1 MKLKSLAF
9 IITGGKRKFIEMTRP
24 HDSKFW
30 MGIIPT
36 VWIIFF
42 FMFPLFIVFKIS
54 FSESIFAIP
63 PFTEIFN
70 FTKEHIL
77 EIKLNFKN
85 YISIFRDSYY
95 LSAFTNSLYLSIV
108 TTILCFFVGFP
119 MAYGIHRVS
128 DRLKTVLLLLV
139 SLSFWTSFLVRIY
152 SWMSLL
158 SVNGAINSILL
169 KLGLISAPIQFIG
182 TYYAVCLGMIFCYLP
197 FMIFPVYAVLEKVD
211 KSYIEVAYD
220 LGCRPTKTF
229 WTVTI
234 PLSSSGII
242 TGSVLVFSA
251 SIGEFVIPELLG
263 GADAVTFGR
272 VLWTEFFSNLDWT
285 MACSLSIGMML
296 FIILPI
302 FIFQKR
308 TRS

>member
-1 MKLKSLAF
+1 
-9 IITGGKRKFIEMTRP
+9 MTRP

-36 VWIIFF
+36 AWIIFF
-42 FMFPLFIVFKIS
+42 FIFPLFIVFKIS

-63 PFTEIFN
+63 PFTEICS

>member
-36 VWIIFF
+36 AWIIFF
-42 FMFPLFIVFKIS
+42 FIFPLFIVFKIS

-63 PFTEIFN
+63 PFTEICS

>member
-9 IITGGKRKFIEMTRP
+9 IITGGKKKFIEITKP
-24 HDSKFW
+24 SNSKFW
-30 MGIIPT
+30 MGIIPIL
-36 VWIIFF
+36 WIVIFF
-42 FMFPLFIVFKIS
+42 IFPLFIVFKIS
-54 FSESIFAIP
+54 FSESIFSIP
-63 PFTEIFN
+63 PFTEILN
-70 FTKEHIL
+70 LTKEYIL
-77 EIKLNFKN
+77 EIKLNFRN

-95 LSAFTNSLYLSIV
+95 LSAFKNSLYLSTIA
-108 TTILCFFVGFP
+108 TILCFLIGFP
-119 MAYGIHRVS
+119 MAYGIHSLNNRV
-128 DRLKTVLLLLV
+128 KTVLLLLV
-139 SLSFWTSFLVRIY
+139 SLSFWSSFLIRIY

-158 SVNGAINSILL
+158 SVHGVINSVLL
-169 KLGLISAPIQFIG
+169 KFGLISTPIQFIG
-182 TYYAVCLGMIFCYLP
+182 TYYAVCLGMVFCYLP

-211 KSYIEVAYD
+211 KSYIEAAYD
-220 LGCRPTKTF
+220 LGCCPTKTF
-229 WTVTI
+229 WKITI
-234 PLSSSGII
+234 PLSSSGIV
-242 TGSVLVFSA
+242 TGSILVFSA

-285 MACSLSIGMML
+285 MACALSMSMMF